1 MKTLKLPVM
10 AMKKATFNSAVE
22 SAMAAGEAMGATD
35 AFTVVAFG
43 GAVIAAAEFAGW
55 SLNNIC
61 HRFTAKRT
69 EKKLGNIFDHQYDAM
84 DTDDPDEDDERR
96 EELI

>member
-1 MKTLKLPVM
+1 MKTVKLPVM
-10 AMKKATFNSAVE
+10 VMKKATFNSAVE
-22 SAMAAGEAMGATD
+22 SATAAGEAMGATD

-55 SLNNIC
+55 SVNKIC
-61 HRFTAKRT
+61 HHFTSKRT
-69 EKKLGNIFDHQYDAM
+69 EKKLGKIFDDKYDAM
-84 DTDDPDEDDERR
+84 DTDDPDQDDERR